1 MAYTPAEAD
10 RILFNS
16 ASDAIKRM
24 SDSQIDAVSKKL
36 QEYYLIKEEKKLE
49 NPLIIFLKIIKKSL
63 TASISIWTYVLRI
76 LMLKLI
82 AI

>member
-24 SDSQIDAVSKKL
+24 SDSQIDAVSKNYK
-36 QEYYLIKEEKKLE
+36 
-49 NPLIIFLKIIKKSL
+49 NF
-63 TASISIWTYVLRI
+63 
-76 LMLKLI
+76 ML
-82 AI
+82 

>member
-36 QEYYLIKEEKKLE
+36 QEY
-49 NPLIIFLKIIKKSL
+49 
-63 TASISIWTYVLRI
+63 
-76 LMLKLI
+76 
-82 AI
+82 